1 MRKYCLRRGRLLTE
15 FGIYER
21 DLLICGNRI
30 EAIVKRGEPVSEDY
44 EIIDCQNHY
53 VSAGFVDIHQHGG
66 GGSDYMDGD
75 ENTYL
80 NATQAHLRHGITSV
94 MPTMLS
100 ADKAGILRAVECY
113 KKAKSDPRIKC
124 NLLGLHMEGRYISPT
139 YAGAQK
145 AESIVPFDEA
155 EYSEIIRAA
164 DGHLKRWSAAPEL
177 QGVERFAEVA
187 RENGI
192 VLSIAHS
199 EADFETVLRAYQM
212 GFRHVTHLY
221 SCTSTIVRK
230 NGFRVPGIVEAAYY
244 LDDMD
249 VEIIADG
256 CHLPH
261 SLLAYVAKFKAH
273 DRIALITDAMRAA
286 GTDMK
291 KSYLGSA
298 DDPLPVIIEDG
309 VAKLEDRSAFGGSIA
324 TGDRLIRNM
333 LQSGV
338 SLFNAVKMITE
349 NPLRMMELDVK
360 KGRLCAGYDADI
372 CVFDENINVKKVF
385 CNGELVVDQPQ

>member
-1 MRKYCLRRGRLLTE
+1 MRKYCLRRCRLLTE
-15 FGIYER
+15 CGIKER
-21 DLLICGNRI
+21 DLLISGAQI
-30 EAIVKRGEPVSEDY
+30 EAIVKRGEAVSADY
-44 EIIDCQNHY
+44 EIIDCENLY
-53 VSAGFVDIHQHGG
+53 VSPGFIDIHQHGG
-66 GGSDYMDGD
+66 GGSDYMDGEED
-75 ENTYL
+75 TYL
-80 NATQAHLRHGITSV
+80 NVTQAHLRHGITSV

-100 ADKAGILRAVECY
+100 ADKAGILRAVESY
-113 KKAKSDPRIKC
+113 KKAKSDQRIKC
-124 NLLGLHMEGRYISPT
+124 NLLGLHMEGRYISPA

-145 AESIVPFDEA
+145 PDTIVPFDEA
-155 EYSEIIRAA
+155 EYLEIIRAA
-164 DGHLKRWSAAPEL
+164 DGHLKRWSVAPEL

-199 EADFETVLRAYQM
+199 EADFETVFRAYQM

-230 NGFRVPGIVEAAYY
+230 NGFRIPGIIEAAYY

-261 SLLAYVAKFKAH
+261 ALLAYVAKFKSH

-286 GTDMK
+286 GTNAQ

-298 DDPLPVIIEDG
+298 ESSPLSVIIEDG

-324 TGDRLIRNM
+324 TGDRLICNM
-333 LQSGV
+333 VQSGV
-338 SLFNAVKMITE
+338 SLFDAVKMMTE
-349 NPLRMMELDVK
+349 NPLRMMGLNLK
-360 KGRLCAGYDADI
+360 KGKLRAGYDADI
-372 CVFDENINVKKVF
+372 CVFDENVNIQKVF
-385 CNGELVVDQPQ
+385 CNGSLIEIF